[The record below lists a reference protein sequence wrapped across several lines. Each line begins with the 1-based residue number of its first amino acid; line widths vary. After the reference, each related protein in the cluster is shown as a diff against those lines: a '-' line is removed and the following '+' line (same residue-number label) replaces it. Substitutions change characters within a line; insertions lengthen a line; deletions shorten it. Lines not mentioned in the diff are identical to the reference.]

1 MKKEFTQ
8 ILEAHLGKHP
18 LMEPQDFGK
27 LVFQSEFGPEHMV
40 SDRQQAE
47 SESCYGSNAFS
58 GRYCFCLSLQGRYHR
73 LAVCFCQCTCR
84 YSSAG

>member
-27 LVFQSEFGPEHMV
+27 QI
-40 SDRQQAE
+40 
-47 SESCYGSNAFS
+47 
-58 GRYCFCLSLQGRYHR
+58 GRAH
-73 LAVCFCQCTCR
+73 V
-84 YSSAG
+84 